1 MHFKIE
7 LYKVTKMKDSDLEK
21 DLLKDEDFED
31 FKSQYNNCYVYEMFV
46 KATGE
51 IFYVG
56 RDSEEERDEPFDVF
70 SPLYK
75 GWADRIS
82 KRVETEKRILKTGLR
97 ESVANHYVLKRI
109 EEIKNDNMLC
119 DRQNCAF
126 WDDNTIQIGVSPKLE
141 VCPIERHYL
150 GKTAISFDKVVL
162 SNLTTVYLDTSFLAV
177 NELYGNRYEEYYN
190 ELIQK
195 LEAIGAKIVKSQY
208 AKSIKA
214 WIYLGR
220 IIQLEYEK
228 VQERAI
234 NKLGRNIPAYHI
246 FDVLNALKD
255 VVITPPPDTTL
266 LDIEIHPI
274 HNRCPLSAVRNMHDW
289 RAAYQEGSI
298 FAQKGEE
305 FRLQGDIENAILY
318 FDKARECGLNVY
330 DGYAKAYRKIKDYD
344 NEIAILIEWYERYQM
359 LNGNNRTL
367 DGFFV
372 ELKEK
377 INKAKK
383 RLIQSK
389 NK

>member
-1 MHFKIE
+1 
-7 LYKVTKMKDSDLEK
+7 MKDIDLEK
-21 DLLKDEDFED
+21 TLVEDEDFED
-31 FKSQYNNCYVYEMFV
+31 FKSQYNNCYVYELFV
-46 KATGE
+46 KTTGE

-82 KRVETEKRILKTGLR
+82 KGVETEKRILKTGLR

-126 WDDNTIQIGVSPKLE
+126 WNDNNIQIGVSPKLE
-141 VCPIERHYL
+141 VCPVERHYL
-150 GKTAISFDKVVL
+150 GKEAICFDKVEP

-177 NELYGNRYEEYYN
+177 DELYGDRYEEYYN

-195 LEAIGAKIVKSQY
+195 LEAIGTKTVKSQY

-246 FDVLNALKD
+246 FDVLDALKD
-255 VVITPPPDTTL
+255 VVITPPSDTTL
-266 LDIEIHPI
+266 LDVKIHPI
-274 HNRCPLSAVRNMHDW
+274 HNRCPWRNIKNLYNESDGFRDGYHFW
-289 RAAYQEGSI
+289 ET
-298 FAQKGEE
+298 GEKL
-305 FRLQGDIENAILY
+305 RLQGDIIEAISL
-318 FDKARECGLNVY
+318 FDKARENGY
-330 DGYAKAYRKIKDYD
+330 DAPVLYDSYEKAYRKIKDYD
-344 NEIAILIEWYERYQM
+344 NEIAILMERYERIKELHGIGQA
-359 LNGNNRTL
+359 
-367 DGFFV
+367 FAV
-372 ELKEK
+372 EMKEK

-383 RLIQSK
+383 RLIESR